1 MARIAPPQVYTEMFG
16 LYALAGKATAFMGP
30 ALFVWVTAL
39 SGSQRIGLSTVL
51 ALLLIGALFL
61 LPVREAVPVQE

>member
-1 MARIAPPQVYTEMFG
+1 MALGGAFDY
-16 LYALAGKATAFMGP
+16 ATAFSRNLG
-30 ALFVWVTAL
+30 WVTAL
-39 SGSQRIGLSTVL
+39 SGSQRIGFSTVL